1 MGTFSRTILR
11 KAART
16 KMEKAGITQLNKKRH
31 NSDGEVYSTFSSSW
45 REFAPYK
52 AEETE
57 TKDEE

>member
-31 NSDGEVYSTFSSSW
+31 DSEGRVYSTFSVSW
-45 REFAPYK
+45 RKFAPHK
-52 AEETE
+52 VEDAE
-57 TKDEE
+57 